1 MEGKFERI
9 KNNVMSLA
17 SRFVKCYKGYLLVF
31 FIVFLIGFLTGIF
44 TCSSYVEDLTC
55 ENLINTYLYSFLQN
69 EMTFFSFF
77 LTLSIFFILMC
88 AFTIFLV
95 RNKFM
100 IAINVILLFLLSY
113 IFGFDLCIVIMCLGL
128 SGIIFGV
135 LFYCL
140 FWLVIFIFY
149 MCIMSIFCKKV
160 ISKERCVETFKS
172 MFLSALYFILL
183 SLIVLFV
190 SCLLF
195 SIIHIFVIVD

>member
-55 ENLINTYLYSFLQN
+55 ENLINTCLYSFLQN
-69 EMTFFSFF
+69 EMTFFSYF
-77 LTLSIFFILMC
+77 LTLSIFFIIIC
-88 AFTIFLV
+88 TFTIFLV

-135 LFYCL
+135 LFYGL
-140 FWLVIFIFY
+140 LWLVIFIFY
-149 MCIMSIFCKKV
+149 MCIMSIFCKKA